1 MKKTPR
7 GEVNSF
13 EINQGK
19 RRNSLQG
26 RAEEEKH
33 RAPQQQQIQTVHARF
48 SHAVLTP
55 VFSPFF
61 VDAEPCARRI

>member
-33 RAPQQQQIQTVHARF
+33 RAPQQQQIQAVHPRF
-48 SHAVLTP
+48 LHAHTH
-55 VFSPFF
+55 
-61 VDAEPCARRI
+61 